1 MNRGSTLFLKF
12 VISLIALVV
21 VAVCVIGLPQLF
33 LENNAAYPEET
44 TLLYPFLAYVYA
56 SAIPFLIALLQAF
69 KLLNYIDENKVFSEA
84 AVQAVRVIKIC
95 AVLIGVF
102 VVTGSCVILF
112 LMSGDRAH
120 FASIGFFLTFAAVV
134 TATAAAVLQ
143 KLVQNVVD
151 IKSEND
157 LTV

>member
-12 VISLIALVV
+12 VISLIGLVV
-21 VAVCVIGLPQLF
+21 FAVCTVGLPQLIV
-33 LENNAAYPEET
+33 ENNSSYPQT
-44 TLLYPFLAYVYA
+44 TYLLYPFLAYVYA
-56 SAIPFLIALLQAF
+56 SAIPFLIALVQAF
-69 KLLNYIDENKVFSEA
+69 KLLNYIDDNNVFSEA
-84 AVQAVRVIKIC
+84 SVRAVRTIKIC
-95 AVLIGVF
+95 SVLIGSF
-102 VVTGSCVILF
+102 VVIGTCVIMF
-112 LMSGDRAH
+112 FMQGDRAH